1 MPDSLRLA
9 LGTLTAI
16 RVPAPRVVDR
26 RVAGRAMLL
35 APLVG
40 ALLAVV
46 AATVLDVVR
55 VVFGGSRPSSTF
67 DLLGALLAITTLAW
81 LTRGLHLD
89 GLADTVDGL
98 GVKGQDDGVRER
110 RLAVMR
116 QPDVGAFGVVALVL
130 VIGLQTVALTECALE
145 GFGTVSVVVAATV
158 GRLAA
163 TWACTPSVPSARAD
177 GLGATVA
184 GSVGRTA
191 AVAMTLAVVAGAVLL
206 GGLDDDASRAAQA
219 VLVVSALAGLLA
231 GAALLRR
238 CVARFG
244 GITGDVLGAVVEV
257 ATTVVLLV
265 VALGPIVFYL
275 SRTFRGGPE

>member
-9 LGTLTAI
+9 LGTLTAV

-40 ALLAVV
+40 ALLGLAAALVLGVV
-46 AATVLDVVR
+46 GLTSGEART
-55 VVFGGSRPSSTF
+55 PSAF

-98 GVKGQDDGVRER
+98 GVKGQHDSVRER

-116 QPDVGAFGVVALVL
+116 EPEVGAFGVVAIVLVL
-130 VIGLQTVALTECALE
+130 GLQTVALTVCALE
-145 GFGTVSVVVAATV
+145 GSGTAGVVVAAAV

-163 TWACTPSVPSARAD
+163 TWACIPAYASARSD
-177 GLGATVA
+177 GLGAAVA

-191 AVAMTLAVVAGAVLL
+191 AVAMTLAVLAGTVVL
-206 GGLDDDASRAAQA
+206 GGLDDASRSRQV
-219 VLVVSALAGLLA
+219 VLVVGVLAGLL
-231 GAALLRR
+231 GSTALLRR

-257 ATTVVLLV
+257 TTTVVLVV
-265 VALGPIVFYL
+265 VALGL
-275 SRTFRGGPE
+275 GLTR

>member
-40 ALLAVV
+40 AILGAV
-46 AATVLDVVR
+46 AALVLGLVR
-55 VVFGGSRPSSTF
+55 LASGEARLASTF
-67 DLLGALLAITTLAW
+67 DLLGALLAVATLAW

-98 GVKGQDDGVRER
+98 GVKGQDVGVREQ
-110 RLAVMR
+110 RLEVMR
-116 QPDVGAFGVVALVL
+116 QPDVGAFGVVAIVL
-130 VIGLQTVALTECALE
+130 ALALQTVALTACALE
-145 GFGTVSVVVAATV
+145 GFGTVGVVVAAAV

-163 TWACTPSVPSARAD
+163 TWACTSAYSAARPD

-191 AVAMTLAVVAGAVLL
+191 AIAMTLAVLAGTVLL
-206 GGLDDDASRAAQA
+206 GGLDDDATRSAQA
-219 VLVVSALAGLLA
+219 VLVVGALAGLLSSTV
-231 GAALLRR
+231 LVSR
-238 CVARFG
+238 CVSRFG

-257 ATTVVLLV
+257 TTTVVLVV
-265 VALGPIVFYL
+265 VAIGLGL
-275 SRTFRGGPE
+275 AR

>member
-40 ALLAVV
+40 AVLGVV
-46 AATVLDVVR
+46 AALVLDLVR
-55 VVFGGSRPSSTF
+55 LASDGARLAATF
-67 DLLGALLAITTLAW
+67 DLLGALLAIASLAW

-98 GVKGQDDGVRER
+98 GVKGQDDGVQER

-116 QPDVGAFGVVALVL
+116 QPDVGAFGVVAIVLVL
-130 VIGLQTVALTECALE
+130 GLQTDALSACALE
-145 GFGTVSVVVAATV
+145 GFGTVAVVVAAAV

-163 TWACTPSVPSARAD
+163 TWACTPAYDSARVD

-191 AVAMTLAVVAGAVLL
+191 AVAMTLAVLAGAALL
-206 GGLDDDASRAAQA
+206 GGIDDDASRAAQV
-219 VLVVSALAGLLA
+219 VLVVAVLAGLL
-231 GAALLRR
+231 GGTVLTRR

-257 ATTVVLLV
+257 TTTVVLVV
-265 VALGPIVFYL
+265 VAIGLGL
-275 SRTFRGGPE
+275 SR

>member
-35 APLVG
+35 APVVG
-40 ALLAVV
+40 AVLGSLAAVV
-46 AATVLDVVR
+46 LGLVR
-55 VVFGGSRPSSTF
+55 LASSETRLSTTF
-67 DLLGALLAITTLAW
+67 DLLGAVLAITTLAW

-110 RLAVMR
+110 RLTVMR

-130 VIGLQTVALTECALE
+130 VIALQTVALTACALE
-145 GFGTVSVVVAATV
+145 GFGTVGLVVAAVV

-163 TWACTPSVPSARAD
+163 TWACTPAYTSARPD

-184 GSVGRTA
+184 GSVGRNA
-191 AVAMTLAVVAGAVLL
+191 AVAMTLAVLAGAVLL
-206 GGLDDDASRAAQA
+206 GGLDDDGSRAAQA
-219 VLVVSALAGLLA
+219 VLVVGALAGLL
-231 GAALLRR
+231 GGTMLLRR
-238 CVARFG
+238 CAARFG
-244 GITGDVLGAVVEV
+244 GITGDVLGATVEV
-257 ATTVVLLV
+257 TTAVVLVV
-265 VALGPIVFYL
+265 VALGL
-275 SRTFRGGPE
+275 GLAR

>member
-40 ALLAVV
+40 AFLGVIAAVV
-46 AATVLDVVR
+46 LDLVRLASDGARPAPTV
-55 VVFGGSRPSSTF
+55 
-67 DLLGALLAITTLAW
+67 DLLGALLAVTTLAW

-116 QPDVGAFGVVALVL
+116 QPDVGAFGVVAIVL
-130 VIGLQTVALTECALE
+130 TLGLQTVALATSALE
-145 GFGTVSVVVAATV
+145 GFGTVAVVVAAAV
-158 GRLAA
+158 GRLSA
-163 TWACTPSVPSARAD
+163 TWACTPAYPSARAE
-177 GLGATVA
+177 GLGAAVA

-191 AVAMTLAVVAGAVLL
+191 AVAMTLAVLAGAVAL
-206 GGLDDDASRAAQA
+206 GGLDDDATRSAQA
-219 VLVVSALAGLLA
+219 VLVVAALAGLLG

-238 CVARFG
+238 CVGRFG
-244 GITGDVLGAVVEV
+244 GITGDVLGALVEV
-257 ATTVVLLV
+257 STTVVLVV
-265 VALGPIVFYL
+265 VAVGLGLI
-275 SRTFRGGPE
+275 R

>member
-26 RVAGRAMLL
+26 RVAGRAILL

-40 ALLAVV
+40 ALLGAIAAVV
-46 AATVLDVVR
+46 LEVVR
-55 VVFGGSRPSSTF
+55 LGSISGRLSSTF
-67 DLLGALLAITTLAW
+67 DLLGSLVAVGVLAW

-98 GVKGQDDGVRER
+98 GVKGHGDGVRER
-110 RLAVMR
+110 RLEVMR

-130 VIGLQTVALTECALE
+130 VLALQTVALTACVLQ
-145 GFGTVSVVVAATV
+145 GFGTDSLVVAAVV
-158 GRLAA
+158 GRLAV
-163 TWACTPSVPSARAD
+163 TWACTPSYPSARPD

-191 AVAMTLAVVAGAVLL
+191 AVAMTLAVLAFAALL
-206 GGLDDDASRAAQA
+206 GGIDDDASRAAQV
-219 VLVVSALAGLLA
+219 VLVVAALAGLLG

-238 CVARFG
+238 CVTRFG

-257 ATTVVLLV
+257 STTVVLVV
-265 VALGPIVFYL
+265 VAVGLGLI
-275 SRTFRGGPE
+275 G